1 MIAAVQFMLLVG
13 ASTLVVHTVRRRRAR
28 HATADAQRTALVD
41 GIEMLIILIGAGCS
55 PARALEELIT
65 LAPAPLRPAL
75 ADVQHQR
82 SRGRSLA
89 DALSVLPVHLGAG
102 VIPVVDALRAA
113 HHYGTPLGP
122 ALDRIG
128 DHMRHERRALAE
140 ARVRT
145 LGVRITFPL
154 VVCILPAFAIGALA
168 PVLIGALS
176 ALDNLG
182 SQLLVP
188 PSRPTGRSQ

>member
-1 MIAAVQFMLLVG
+1 MITTVQFLLLVG
-13 ASTLVVHTVRRRRAR
+13 ATTLVARTLRAR
-28 HATADAQRTALVD
+28 RDRRTAAEAQQSALID

-55 PARALEELIT
+55 PARALDELAI

-75 ADVQHQR
+75 AAVHHQR
-82 SRGRSLA
+82 ARGRSLA
-89 DALSVLPVHLGAG
+89 EALTVLPVHLGPG

-113 HHYGTPLGP
+113 QHYGTPLGP

-128 DHMRHERRALAE
+128 DQMLRERRALAE

-168 PVLIGALS
+168 PVVIGALS

-182 SQLLVP
+182 VSP
-188 PSRPTGRSQ
+188 